1 MERFRAYR
9 IDQEDGK
16 IVAGFKELSL
26 DDLTEGNVVVRVS
39 HSTINY
45 KDALAATGAGK
56 ILRRY
61 PLNGGI
67 DLAGVVVSSEDA
79 DFQPGTEVLVNGC
92 GLSET
97 VDGGYSE
104 YARVDSK
111 SLVMIPD
118 GMTAVEVMQIGTAG
132 YTAALAIH
140 RMEQNGQS
148 PEQGPVVVTGATGGV
163 GSVAIDMLSARGY
176 EVVAL
181 TGKGSEEAYL
191 RKIGA
196 SQIILRDDLDLGKR
210 PMEKALWAGAIDNL
224 GGDYLTWLT
233 RTVDYGGNIASI
245 GLAASISLQTTVLPF
260 ILRAVCLLGINSVD
274 TPRELRQA
282 VWGRIGS
289 DLKPQHLDTIGQMGI
304 QRLGER
310 ESRIRISVDQT
321 NGPRTQPANQCRQL
335 SPIGVRRQRVGLDGT
350 GDIFPLTI
358 QRQHALFAHSL
369 ARQIQQCTT
378 R

>member
-9 IDQEDGK
+9 IDQKDGK
-16 IVAGFKELSL
+16 IVADFQELSL

-67 DLAGVVVSSEDA
+67 DLAGVVVSSEDT
-79 DFQPGTEVLVNGC
+79 DFEPGTEVLVNGC

-97 VDGGYSE
+97 IDGGYSE
-104 YARVDSK
+104 YARLASK
-111 SLVMIPD
+111 SLVVIPE
-118 GMTAVEVMQIGTAG
+118 GMTPAEVMQIGTAG

-148 PEQGPVVVTGATGGV
+148 PDRGPIVVTGATGGV

-176 EVVAL
+176 EVVAM
-181 TGKGSEEAYL
+181 TGKDSEEAYL
-191 RKIGA
+191 REIGA
-196 SQIILRDDLDLGKR
+196 SRILVRDQVELGKR
-210 PMEKALWAGAIDNL
+210 PMEKAQWAGAIDNL

-245 GLAASISLQTTVLPF
+245 GLASSPALQTTVLPF

-282 VWGRIGS
+282 VWARIGS
-289 DLKPQHLDTIGQMGI
+289 DLKPQHLDTIGH
-304 QRLGER
+304 RT
-310 ESRIRISVDQT
+310 ISFDELPNAFQ
-321 NGPRTQPANQCRQL
+321 GF
-335 SPIGVRRQRVGLDGT
+335 IDGT
-350 GDIFPLTI
+350 ITGRTVVEI
-358 QRQHALFAHSL
+358 A
-369 ARQIQQCTT
+369 
-378 R
+378 

>member
-1 MERFRAYR
+1 MDRFRAYR
-9 IDQEDGK
+9 INEEGGK
-16 IVAGFKELSL
+16 IVAGFQELSI

-56 ILRRY
+56 ILRQY

-67 DLAGVVVSSEDA
+67 DLAGVVESSDDGE
-79 DFQPGTEVLVNGC
+79 FPPGTEVLVNGC

-104 YARVDSK
+104 VARVNSK
-111 SLVMIPD
+111 SLVAIPD
-118 GMTAVEVMQIGTAG
+118 GISAFEAMQIGTAG

-148 PEQGPVVVTGATGGV
+148 PEGGSIVVTGATGGV
-163 GSVAIDMLSARGY
+163 GSVAIDMLAGRGY
-176 EVVAL
+176 EVAAL
-181 TGKGSEEAYL
+181 TGKATEEAYL

-196 SQIILRDDLDLGKR
+196 KRILLRDQIDLGKR
-210 PMEKALWAGAIDNL
+210 PMEKAEWGGAIDNL

-245 GLAASISLQTTVLPF
+245 GLAASATLNTTVLPF

-274 TPRELRQA
+274 TPRNLRRA
-282 VWGRIGS
+282 VWARIGG
-289 DLKPQHLDTIGQMGI
+289 DLKPRHLDTIGQKT
-304 QRLGER
+304 
-310 ESRIRISVDQT
+310 ISFDELPGAFQ
-321 NGPRTQPANQCRQL
+321 AY
-335 SPIGVRRQRVGLDGT
+335 IDGT
-350 GDIFPLTI
+350 VTGRVVVEI
-358 QRQHALFAHSL
+358 S
-369 ARQIQQCTT
+369 
-378 R
+378 

>member
-1 MERFRAYR
+1 MDRFRAFR
-9 IDQEDGK
+9 INEEDGN
-16 IVAGFKELSL
+16 IVAGFQELSV

-45 KDALAATGAGK
+45 KDALAATGSGK

-67 DLAGVVVSSEDA
+67 DLAGVVISSEDA

-104 YARVDSK
+104 IARIDSK
-111 SLVMIPD
+111 SLVTIPE
-118 GMTAVEVMQIGTAG
+118 GMSAVEAMQIGTAG

-140 RMEQNGQS
+140 RMEQNGQA
-148 PEQGPVVVTGATGGV
+148 PDLGPIVVTGATGGV
-163 GSVAIDMLSARGY
+163 GSVAIDMLAGRGY

-181 TGKGSEEAYL
+181 TGKATQEAYL
-191 RKIGA
+191 REIGA
-196 SQIILRDDLDLGKR
+196 SRILLRDQMDLGKR
-210 PMEKALWAGAIDNL
+210 PMEKALWGGAIDNL

-245 GLAASISLQTTVLPF
+245 GLAASAGLNTTVLPF

-274 TPRELRQA
+274 TPSDLRRA
-282 VWGRIGS
+282 VWSRIGG
-289 DLKPQHLDTIGQMGI
+289 DLKPQHLDKIGNRTISFDELPGAFQAYI
-304 QRLGER
+304 
-310 ESRIRISVDQT
+310 
-321 NGPRTQPANQCRQL
+321 
-335 SPIGVRRQRVGLDGT
+335 DGT
-350 GDIFPLTI
+350 VTGRTVVEISP
-358 QRQHALFAHSL
+358 QS
-369 ARQIQQCTT
+369 
-378 R
+378 

>member
-9 IDQEDGK
+9 IDQKDGK
-16 IVAGFKELSL
+16 IVADFQELSL

-67 DLAGVVVSSEDA
+67 DLAGVVVSSEDT
-79 DFQPGTEVLVNGC
+79 DFEPGTEVLVNGC

-97 VDGGYSE
+97 IDGGYSE
-104 YARVDSK
+104 YARLASK
-111 SLVMIPD
+111 SLVVIPE
-118 GMTAVEVMQIGTAG
+118 GMTPAEVMQIGTAG

-148 PEQGPVVVTGATGGV
+148 PDRGPIVVTGATGGV

-176 EVVAL
+176 EVVAM
-181 TGKGSEEAYL
+181 TGKDSEEAYL
-191 RKIGA
+191 REIGA
-196 SQIILRDDLDLGKR
+196 SRILVRDQVELGKR
-210 PMEKALWAGAIDNL
+210 PMEKAQWAGAIDNL

-245 GLAASISLQTTVLPF
+245 GLASSPALQTTVLPF

-274 TPRELRQA
+274 TPRKLRQA
-282 VWGRIGS
+282 VWARIGN
-289 DLKPQHLDTIGQMGI
+289 DLKPQHLDTIGH
-304 QRLGER
+304 RT
-310 ESRIRISVDQT
+310 ISFDELPNAFQ
-321 NGPRTQPANQCRQL
+321 GF
-335 SPIGVRRQRVGLDGT
+335 IDGT
-350 GDIFPLTI
+350 ITGRTVVEI
-358 QRQHALFAHSL
+358 A
-369 ARQIQQCTT
+369 
-378 R
+378 